1 LTLDALNG
9 YFFYATDLSILG
21 HLTANTVGAHD
32 GWPIFLSFFFS
43 IFRFDNFLDYM
54 TLQRGITVGLSLLTI
69 IPVYYTCRKFIEK
82 PYAIAG
88 TAIFAFDPRV
98 IQNSFLGI
106 TEPLYILLLSSAF
119 ALYFSSKDKLVYL
132 SFVLVGLSSIVR
144 AEGLFVFVPMIAMF
158 YVRNRK
164 ENKIILKVILGIT
177 IFILLLLPIALFR
190 ISIEG
195 NDALTGRVMDGA
207 SQVLTTS
214 HDVGVSSFLKT
225 SIENIVK
232 LGGWSLVPIFMILL
246 PMGLYF
252 FIKERDINKI
262 TILIMIFFMLLPV
275 LYALAFIQDTRYM
288 YPLFPLFAII
298 SAFTIK
304 KAVVKSKRQSLFLIL
319 IVGAIL
325 LASATFLE
333 IKKFDYEHQKESLG
347 IAHEVVA
354 IANGVNTYYPEDS
367 FITPAELPEK
377 WPSLKSSIN
386 FKTSM
391 IPIDKFDSLTEYI
404 KLSEKNG
411 LTHLVVDG
419 QKNRPVFLNDVFYH
433 KEKYPYLTEVYD
445 SSEHGFKYHVKIF
458 KIDYNI
464 FNSTI
469 R

>member
-1 LTLDALNG
+1 ML
-9 YFFYATDLSILG
+9 
-21 HLTANTVGAHD
+21 
-32 GWPIFLSFFFS
+32 
-43 IFRFDNFLDYM
+43 
-54 TLQRGITVGLSLLTI
+54 
-69 IPVYYTCRKFIEK
+69 
-82 PYAIAG
+82 
-88 TAIFAFDPRV
+88 
-98 IQNSFLGI
+98 
-106 TEPLYILLLSSAF
+106 
-119 ALYFSSKDKLVYL
+119 
-132 SFVLVGLSSIVR
+132 
-144 AEGLFVFVPMIAMF
+144 
-158 YVRNRK
+158 
-164 ENKIILKVILGIT
+164 
-177 IFILLLLPIALFR
+177 FILLLLPIALFR
-190 ISIEG
+190 ISIVG
-195 NDALTGRVMDGA
+195 NDALTGRVMEGA

-246 PMGLYF
+246 PIGLYF

-262 TILIMIFFMLLPV
+262 TILVIIIFMLLPV

-298 SAFTIK
+298 AAFTIK
-304 KAVVKSKRQSLFLIL
+304 KAVVKSKRQSLFLVL

-377 WPSLKSSIN
+377 WPALKSSIN

-404 KLSEKNG
+404 KSSEKNG

-445 SSEHGFKYHVKIF
+445 SSEHGFKYHIKIF